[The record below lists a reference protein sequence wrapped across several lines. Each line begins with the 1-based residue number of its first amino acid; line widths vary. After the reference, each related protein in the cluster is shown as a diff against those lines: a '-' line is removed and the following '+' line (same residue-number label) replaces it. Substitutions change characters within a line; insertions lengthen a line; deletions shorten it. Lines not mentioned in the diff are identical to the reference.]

1 MARTTGAKNKN
12 VNSINITR
20 MFQEHWA
27 SPEKLKIM
35 NDKLAEIIVDGG
47 YRDALSAITQIQK
60 HIMVP
65 AEKILDSETAVETS
79 MSKEDILMAI
89 RSLKNKD

>member
-20 MFQEHWA
+20 EFQKHW
-27 SPEKLKIM
+27 SSEEKLNILNK
-35 NDKLAEIIVDGG
+35 KLIEIIESGG

-60 HIMVP
+60 YIMIP
-65 AEKILDSETAVETS
+65 AEKILDKETAVETA
-79 MSKEDILMAI
+79 MTKEDILMAI
-89 RSLKNKD
+89 QGLKNKD